1 MIFAGSASSPPPGL
15 TAGMLKIAMVA
26 LDTLAD
32 VLLSKITAAFPDRHV
47 LGDFEALV
55 RELVAAS

>member
-1 MIFAGSASSPPPGL
+1 
-15 TAGMLKIAMVA
+15 MLKIAMVA